1 MILNK
6 TARANLMYIGIVI
19 FALMLIPLLKKIK
32 TDSEEYRGR
41 RRRRGRGRG
50 NKEREATVMRG
61 TGVNES
67 ARSKARRK
75 AKTCKYLSSPR
86 ARKKMGC

>member
-19 FALMLIPLLKKIK
+19 FALMLIPLLKK
-32 TDSEEYRGR
+32 TEFARGR
-41 RRRRGRGRG
+41 RRRRRNR
-50 NKEREATVMRG
+50 EREATVMRG

>member
-1 MILNK
+1 MKLNK
-6 TARANLMYIGIVI
+6 TARSNLMYIGIVI
-19 FALMLIPLLKKIK
+19 LALMLIPLLKKIN
-32 TDSEEYRGR
+32 TDSEEYRYGGKKKKFR
-41 RRRRGRGRG
+41 
-50 NKEREATVMRG
+50 
-61 TGVNES
+61 ES

>member
-1 MILNK
+1 MKLNK
-6 TARANLMYIGIVI
+6 TARTNLMYIGIVI
-19 FALMLIPLLKKIK
+19 LALMLIPLLKKV
-32 TDSEEYRGR
+32 EFARG
-41 RRRRGRGRG
+41 RRRRGRGR
-50 NKEREATVMRG
+50 NREREATVMRG

>member
-1 MILNK
+1 MNLNK

-19 FALMLIPLLKKIK
+19 LALMLITLLKK
-32 TDSEEYRGR
+32 TEFARGR
-41 RRRRGRGRG
+41 RGRNR
-50 NKEREATVMRG
+50 EREARVMRG

-86 ARKKMGC
+86 ARKKAGC

>member
-1 MILNK
+1 MNLNK

-19 FALMLIPLLKKIK
+19 FALMLIPLLKK
-32 TDSEEYRGR
+32 TEFARGRRGRRGR
-41 RRRRGRGRG
+41 RRR

>member
-1 MILNK
+1 MKLNK
-6 TARANLMYIGIVI
+6 TARTNIMYIGIVI
-19 FALMLIPLLKKIK
+19 LALMLIPLLKKV
-32 TDSEEYRGR
+32 EFARG
-41 RRRRGRGRG
+41 RRRGRGR

-75 AKTCKYLSSPR
+75 AKKCKYLSSPR
-86 ARKKMGC
+86 ARKKAGC

>member
-1 MILNK
+1 
-6 TARANLMYIGIVI
+6 MYIGIVI
-19 FALMLIPLLKKIK
+19 FALMLIPLLKK
-32 TDSEEYRGR
+32 TEFARGR
-41 RRRRGRGRG
+41 RRRNR
-50 NKEREATVMRG
+50 EREAQAMYG

-75 AKTCKYLSSPR
+75 ARKCKYLSSPR

>member
-1 MILNK
+1 MNLNK

-19 FALMLIPLLKKIK
+19 LALMLIPLLKK
-32 TDSEEYRGR
+32 TEFARGR
-41 RRRRGRGRG
+41 RRRRRNR
-50 NKEREATVMRG
+50 EREATVMRG

>member
-1 MILNK
+1 MNLNK

-19 FALMLIPLLKKIK
+19 LALMLIPLLKKIK
-32 TDSEEYRGR
+32 TDSEEYSYKTARSRGGR
-41 RRRRGRGRG
+41 R
-50 NKEREATVMRG
+50 KPIRESR
-61 TGVNES
+61 S
-67 ARSKARRK
+67 SKARRK

>member
-1 MILNK
+1 MNLNK

-19 FALMLIPLLKKIK
+19 LALMLIPLLKK
-32 TDSEEYRGR
+32 TEFARGR
-41 RRRRGRGRG
+41 RERNR
-50 NKEREATVMRG
+50 EREARVMRG

-86 ARKKMGC
+86 ARKKAGC

>member
-1 MILNK
+1 MKLNK
-6 TARANLMYIGIVI
+6 TARSNLMYIGIVI
-19 FALMLIPLLKKIK
+19 LALMLIPLLKK
-32 TDSEEYRGR
+32 TEFARGR
-41 RRRRGRGRG
+41 RRRNR
-50 NKEREATVMRG
+50 EREATVMRG

>member
-1 MILNK
+1 MNLNK
-6 TARANLMYIGIVI
+6 TARTNLMYIGIVI
-19 FALMLIPLLKKIK
+19 FALMLIPLLKK
-32 TDSEEYRGR
+32 TEFARGR
-41 RRRRGRGRG
+41 RRRNR
-50 NKEREATVMRG
+50 EREAQAMYG

>member
-1 MILNK
+1 MNLNK

-19 FALMLIPLLKKIK
+19 FALMLIPLLKK
-32 TDSEEYRGR
+32 TEFARGR
-41 RRRRGRGRG
+41 RRRRRNR
-50 NKEREATVMRG
+50 EREATVMRG

>member
-1 MILNK
+1 MNLNK
-6 TARANLMYIGIVI
+6 TARTNLMYIGIVI
-19 FALMLIPLLKKIK
+19 FALMLIPLLKK
-32 TDSEEYRGR
+32 TEFARGRRGR
-41 RRRRGRGRG
+41 RRRNR
-50 NKEREATVMRG
+50 EREATVMRG

>member
-1 MILNK
+1 MNLNK

-19 FALMLIPLLKKIK
+19 LALMLIPLLKKV
-32 TDSEEYRGR
+32 EFARGR
-41 RRRRGRGRG
+41 RRNR
-50 NKEREATVMRG
+50 EREATVMRG

>member
-1 MILNK
+1 MTLNK
-6 TARANLMYIGIVI
+6 TARTNLMYIGIVI
-19 FALMLIPLLKKIK
+19 GILMLLPFFNDLV
-32 TDSEEYRGR
+32 EEYRGR
-41 RRRRGRGRG
+41 RRSSR

-75 AKTCKYLSSPR
+75 GKWNRFRSR
-86 ARKKMGC
+86 

>member
-1 MILNK
+1 MNLNK

-19 FALMLIPLLKKIK
+19 FALMLIPLLKK
-32 TDSEEYRGR
+32 TEFARGR
-41 RRRRGRGRG
+41 RRRNR
-50 NKEREATVMRG
+50 EREAQAMYG

-75 AKTCKYLSSPR
+75 AKKCKYLSSPR
-86 ARKKMGC
+86 ARKKAGC

>member
-1 MILNK
+1 MNLNK
-6 TARANLMYIGIVI
+6 TARTNLMYIGIVI
-19 FALMLIPLLKKIK
+19 FALMLIPLLKK
-32 TDSEEYRGR
+32 TEFARGR
-41 RRRRGRGRG
+41 RRRRRR

-75 AKTCKYLSSPR
+75 AKKCKYLSSPR
-86 ARKKMGC
+86 ARKKAGC

>member
-6 TARANLMYIGIVI
+6 TARTNLVYIGIVI
-19 FALMLIPLLKKIK
+19 LALMLIPLLKK
-32 TDSEEYRGR
+32 TEFARGR
-41 RRRRGRGRG
+41 RRRRRNR
-50 NKEREATVMRG
+50 EREATVMRG

-75 AKTCKYLSSPR
+75 AKKCKYLSSPR
-86 ARKKMGC
+86 ARKKAGC

>member
-1 MILNK
+1 MNLNK

-19 FALMLIPLLKKIK
+19 LALMLIPLLKK
-32 TDSEEYRGR
+32 TEFARGR
-41 RRRRGRGRG
+41 RRRGRNR
-50 NKEREATVMRG
+50 EREARVMRG